1 MNKKI
6 SKKLEIKHWQIVNIL
21 LVLYDIFTISA
32 SYILALLL
40 RFDFSYSKIDK
51 PYLPSVSKFLPI
63 YVILCLVIY
72 YIFGL
77 YNSIW
82 QFASINELER
92 CIVAI
97 SLSLVTNVALTLTFF
112 MRMPISYYVFGICFQ
127 FIFTISIRFIYRFVL
142 LLRSKNVN
150 KKNNVLIIGAGE
162 AGTMILRDLNR
173 SKEGED
179 RVVCII
185 DDNSNKWNRR
195 IDGVKVI
202 GGRTLIQS
210 AVKEYNIKKI
220 VYAIPSLNIE
230 ERTEIL
236 NICKDTGCEIKI
248 IPAMYKFVKNNLSV
262 DNLKDIQIEDLL
274 GREPVK
280 VDLEK
285 VFKEIKNKTILVTGG
300 GGSIGS
306 ELCRQ
311 IASHN
316 PKQLII
322 FDIYENSTYEIE
334 LELKDKYPD
343 LNLTVLIGSVRD
355 TKKVLDIFKT
365 YKPDM
370 VYHAAAHKHV
380 PLMEVSTNEAIKN
393 NVLGTYNVAYASML
407 NNTKRFVLISTDKA
421 VNPTNIMGASK
432 RMCEMIIQSF
442 ARGDIKDLI
451 KFYPKEFQFDVKKN
465 NTVYSAVRFGNVL
478 GSNGSVIPIFK
489 KQIAQGGP
497 VKVTDKNI
505 VRYFMTIPEA
515 VSLVLESSVY
525 SKGGEIFVLDMGE
538 QVKIDDLARNLIK
551 LAGLKP
557 DRDIKIVY
565 TGLRPGEKMY
575 EERLMDEEGLTKT
588 ANQKISI
595 GKPLDFDTKKF
606 LVNLKELIEKASSND
621 VSIKKEVSRIVST
634 YKPKGL

>member
-1 MNKKI
+1 M
-6 SKKLEIKHWQIVNIL
+6 KHWQIVNIM
-21 LVLYDIFTISA
+21 LVLYDSFTIVA

-51 PYLPSVSKFLPI
+51 PYIPSVRKFLPI
-63 YVILCLVIY
+63 FVVLCLVIY
-72 YIFGL
+72 YFFGL
-77 YNSIW
+77 YSSIW

-92 CIVAI
+92 CIGAIIVA
-97 SLSLVTNVALTLTFF
+97 LLTNIALTLIFF

-142 LLRSKNVN
+142 LLRSKNTK
-150 KKNNVLIIGAGE
+150 KKNNVLVIGAGE

-173 SKEGED
+173 SVDGED

-185 DDNSNKWNRR
+185 DDNNNKWNRR

-202 GGRTLIQS
+202 GGRALIQS
-210 AVKEYNIKKI
+210 AVKEFNIKKI
-220 VYAIPSLNIE
+220 VYAIPSSTIE

-236 NICKDTGCEIKI
+236 NICKDTDCEIKI

-262 DNLKDIQIEDLL
+262 DSLKDIQIEDLL

-334 LELKDKYPD
+334 LELRDKYPD
-343 LNLTVLIGSVRD
+343 LNLKVLIGSVRD
-355 TKKVLDIFKT
+355 KKKVLDLFKT
-365 YKPDM
+365 YKPDI

-380 PLMEVSTNEAIKN
+380 PLMETSPNEAIKN
-393 NVLGTYNVAYASML
+393 NVLGTYNVAYGAML
-407 NNTKRFVLISTDKA
+407 NNAKRFVLISTDKA

-442 ARGDIKDLI
+442 ARGDIKDLV
-451 KFYPKEFQFDVKKN
+451 KFYPKEYQFDIKKN
-465 NTVYSAVRFGNVL
+465 NTTYSAVRFGNVL

-588 ANQKISI
+588 ANKKISI
-595 GKPLDFDTKKF
+595 GKPLDFNTKEFLSNLRKLIDKTSDNDT
-606 LVNLKELIEKASSND
+606 
-621 VSIKKEVSRIVST
+621 SIKKDVSKIVTT